1 MKKLLLLL
9 SLFIIISCSKDQDS
23 PIGIWDDNI
32 KLSQKEVEFDANEN
46 TITLTTEGEWWWIDE
61 LRFNGMNI
69 NLEDLDTTTDNFVI
83 EDNEFRIERKN
94 ATEIHISMNENLG
107 NTERELLIG
116 LEAGDYFD
124 RIKVS
129 QSVKQSETPE

>member
-9 SLFIIISCSKDQDS
+9 SLFTILSCSKDKDS

-46 TITLTTEGEWWWIDE
+46 TVMITTEGEWWWIVDIKFDGE
-61 LRFNGMNI
+61 YL
-69 NLEDLDTTTDNFVI
+69 NLDSLDTNSDDFII
-83 EDNEFRIERKN
+83 EETEFTIERKN
-94 ATEIHISMNENLG
+94 ATEIYISMSENPGDSARVLG
-107 NTERELLIG
+107 IG

-124 RIKVS
+124 HIKVT
-129 QSVKQSETPE
+129 QSAN